1 MFSNLDQLFG
11 KDENRKKKKLA
22 LAVAQ
27 DEHAL
32 QAVKSACVENII
44 EPVLVGDIE
53 EIKRIADEIKFDISS
68 YELIHKENKIEAVEA
83 AVKVVRATEAD
94 ILMKGNVATAALLKG
109 VLNKEWGLRSNS
121 ILSHFALFEI
131 KSYHKLLG
139 ITDVA
144 MNIAPDL
151 ETKTA
156 ILNNAVRYM
165 NKIGIKNPKV
175 AVISAAETVN
185 NGMPSSV
192 DAAIIAKMS
201 DRKQILDCIVD
212 GPLALD
218 NAISKESA
226 EHKGIV
232 SEVAGDA
239 DLLLVPNI
247 EAGNVL
253 YKSLTFFADVKTA
266 AVILG
271 AKAPVVLTSRSDSHK
286 AKLNSIILAA
296 LGA

>member
-1 MFSNLDQLFG
+1 MFLNLNELFN
-11 KDENRKKKKLA
+11 KDKQSKKKKLA

-32 QAVKSACVENII
+32 QAVQAAYLENII
-44 EPVLVGDIE
+44 EPVLVGDNQ
-53 EIKRIADEIKFDISS
+53 EITRIANEIDFDIRQI
-68 YELIHKENKIEAVEA
+68 EIIDKKNKTEAVEA
-83 AVKVVRATEAD
+83 AVRLVRNGDAQ
-94 ILMKGNVATAALLKG
+94 ILMKGNVATAVLLKG
-109 VLNKEWGLRSNS
+109 VLNKEWGLRSGK

-131 KSYHKLLG
+131 EGYHKLLG

-151 ETKTA
+151 ETKA
-156 ILNNAVRYM
+156 GILDNAVRYM
-165 NKIGIKNPKV
+165 NKIGINRPKV

-185 NGMPSSV
+185 SGMLSSV
-192 DAAIIAKMS
+192 DAAIIAKMA
-201 DRKQILDCIVD
+201 DRKQAGNCIVD

-226 EHKGIV
+226 EHKEIE
-232 SEVAGDA
+232 SEVAGEA
-239 DLLLVPNI
+239 DLLLMPNI

-253 YKSLTFFADVKTA
+253 YKSLSFFADVKIA

-271 AKAPVVLTSRSDSHK
+271 AKAPVVLTSRSDSHE
-286 AKLNSIILAA
+286 AKQNSIKLAA

>member
-1 MFSNLDQLFG
+1 MFSNLDELFK
-11 KDENRKKKKLA
+11 KDKQSSKKKLA
-22 LAVAQ
+22 LAVAH

-32 QAVKSACVENII
+32 QAVKEAFLENII
-44 EPVLVGDIE
+44 EPVLVGDAG
-53 EIKRIADEIKFDISS
+53 EIRKIASRIGFELSS
-68 YELIHKENKIEAVEA
+68 VQIIDKKDKLEAVEA
-83 AVKVVRATEAD
+83 AVRLVRKGDAQ
-94 ILMKGNVATAALLKG
+94 ILMKGNVATASLLKG
-109 VLNKEWGLRSNS
+109 VLNKEWGLRSGK

-131 KSYHKLLG
+131 RGYHKLLG

-151 ETKTA
+151 ETKIA
-156 ILNNAVRYM
+156 ILNNSVQYM
-165 NKIGIKNPKV
+165 NKIGINHPKV
-175 AVISAAETVN
+175 ALISAAETVN
-185 NGMPSSV
+185 KAMPSSM

-201 DRKQILDCIVD
+201 ERKQINGCIVD

-218 NAISKESA
+218 NAISKDSA

-232 SEVAGDA
+232 SDVAGEA

-247 EAGNVL
+247 ESGNVL
-253 YKSLTFFADVKTA
+253 YKSLSFFADVKIA

-271 AKAPVVLTSRSDSHK
+271 AKAPIVLTSRSDSHE
-286 AKLNSIILAA
+286 AKQNSIKLAA